1 VKIQNQKKRKKKD
14 KNTHPLS
21 VTSNS
26 DSYPRLRHE
35 SPGVVVSR
43 PTLPLEASRSTASFY
58 PIPHELQGTKKKK
71 KPTTAQKQKQN
82 KTAPPKRKEFFF
94 FPETRIS
101 SGAC

>member
-1 VKIQNQKKRKKKD
+1 MK
-14 KNTHPLS
+14 
-21 VTSNS
+21 
-26 DSYPRLRHE
+26 

-58 PIPHELQGTKKKK
+58 SIPHELQGTKEKKK

-82 KTAPPKRKEFFF
+82 SPPKEKNFF

>member
-58 PIPHELQGTKKKK
+58 SIPHELQGTKEKK